1 MKHIL
6 LALGLSLLPFAAQAE
21 SEQDLVAH
29 FLTAWNAADAKALG
43 ALFTPDADFVSPFGQ
58 HARGRD
64 AIQAFYATVF
74 ANGFAGSKGTGEIVS
89 TRALAPD
96 LMLVDARF
104 TISRPQ
110 KEEKGIMAAIFRRDG
125 DVWRIEALRE
135 NESASDFSD
144 FPPR

>member
-1 MKHIL
+1 MKRIL
-6 LALGLSLLPFAAQAE
+6 FALGLSLLPLVAHAE
-21 SEQDLVAH
+21 SEKDLVDH

-43 ALFTPDADFVSPFGQ
+43 ALFTPAADFVSPFGQ

-64 AIQAFYATVF
+64 AIQAFYTTVF
-74 ANGFAGSKGTGEIVS
+74 ANGFAGSKGTGEIVNA
-89 TRALAPD
+89 RALSPD